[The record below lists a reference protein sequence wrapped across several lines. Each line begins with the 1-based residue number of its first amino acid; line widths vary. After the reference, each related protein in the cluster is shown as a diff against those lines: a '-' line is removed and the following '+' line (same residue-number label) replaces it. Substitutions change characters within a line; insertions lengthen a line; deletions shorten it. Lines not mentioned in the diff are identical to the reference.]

1 MKFIQ
6 VFLSFLKSVLE
17 ASRKPSIMWFAKVM
31 LLASLGELGAQT
43 FSAQIPIQAWGVTV
57 TIGGNDSGFFVLLF
71 VVSLVLLL
79 YGEYREKK
87 EADDSLLI
95 AVRHMGL
102 VDHGIDDIQNYLPKT
117 LKRIRSQA
125 FSILHVNSHQTNDMG
140 ELEAQLQNIHRLP
153 QYIQDSGNTLN
164 NAKKHILY
172 GGVAPV
178 PMVAA
183 AGHIISNMQNVYV
196 GDWDREKKKWH
207 FNNEFDDGELL
218 KFEEVDSKGYE
229 ATALTIAISLSI
241 PIRKNV
247 IQDEFSENAL
257 IEVTYALGNYK
268 YDNASSSEKQERLAK
283 SILEFINSNIIP
295 NYPNLEKLDIL
306 ITAQAS
312 LVFRIGSVLN
322 QGHLPKIVFHHFN
335 PKSENKKH
343 PWGVV
348 LNDGKNGYKVVA

>member
-6 VFLSFLKSVLE
+6 VVLSFISSVLE
-17 ASRKPSIMWFAKVM
+17 VSRKPSIMWFAKVI
-31 LLASLGELGAQT
+31 LLASFGELGAQI
-43 FSAQIPIQAWGVTV
+43 FSAQFPVDQWGITF
-57 TIGGNDSGFFVLLF
+57 TIGGGDTGIFILLF
-71 VVSLVLLL
+71 AVSMALLI

-87 EADDSLLI
+87 EADDSQLI

-102 VDHGIDDIQNYLPKT
+102 VDHGIDDIRNYLPKMI
-117 LKRIRSQA
+117 KRIRPQP
-125 FSILHVNSHQTNDMG
+125 FSILHTNSHQTNDIG
-140 ELEAQLQNIHRLP
+140 ELEAQLQNICRLP
-153 QYIQDSGNTLN
+153 QSIKDSGNTLN
-164 NAKKHILY
+164 NAKKHIVY

-178 PMVAA
+178 PMVAT
-183 AGHIISNMQNVYV
+183 AGHIISNMQNVHV

-207 FNNEFDDGELL
+207 FNNEFDDGESL
-218 KFEEVDSKGYE
+218 KFEEIDSKGYE
-229 ATALTIAISLSI
+229 ATAVTLAISLSI

-257 IEVTYALGNYK
+257 VEVTYASGEHK
-268 YDNASSSEKQERLAK
+268 YDNACSSEKQERLAK
-283 SILEFINSNIIP
+283 SILEFINNNIIP

-335 PKSENKKH
+335 PKSKSKKH

-348 LNDGKNGYKVVA
+348 LNDSKNGYKVVA